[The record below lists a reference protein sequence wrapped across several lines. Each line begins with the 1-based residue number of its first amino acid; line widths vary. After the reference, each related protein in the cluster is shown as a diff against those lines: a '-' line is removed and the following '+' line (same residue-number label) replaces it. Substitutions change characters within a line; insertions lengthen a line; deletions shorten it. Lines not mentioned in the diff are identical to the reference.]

1 MGDKPGGDVTI
12 SEAGSLTQQLQQVAF
27 SNNNAKLPMLRKD
40 EYEIW
45 AMKLQNWIASID
57 FNLWNVIVTGCSPRR
72 QSVDAEGNVKIL
84 DPITAEEIMAV
95 QKGE

>member
-12 SEAGSLTQQLQQVAF
+12 TEAGSLSQQLQQVAF

-45 AMKLQNWIASID
+45 AMKMQNWISSID
-57 FNLWNVIVTGCSPRR
+57 FNLWNVILTGSREKKDNSR
-72 QSVDAEGNVKIL
+72 F
-84 DPITAEEIMAV
+84 
-95 QKGE
+95 